1 MSQTE
6 RDTSAM
12 AGHYAVIGH
21 PIDHSLSPL
30 IHRQFAQDTGQ
41 PLTYD
46 LLPAAADGFATAA
59 NAFFAG
65 DAGAVDAPAAGLNV
79 TLPFKEQAAVW
90 VDRLDP
96 AAQLAGAVNTIRRA
110 EDGTFEGFNTDG
122 SGLLADLQTNL
133 GWSIAGA
140 RVLLIGAGGASRG
153 ALDALLSAEPA
164 QLVLAN
170 RTLAKAQ
177 ELVVQVAPAASNVRV
192 CAPAEVDGAFD
203 IVINATSASLGG
215 QGALVPTAAV
225 KGAQCYD
232 MLYAPTQ
239 TVFSGWALSH
249 GATWAVDGLGMLLEQ
264 AAAAFLL
271 WRGVRPDTTSL
282 LSGRNDLFGAKRAG
296 FHSLA
301 AWLASDEYL
310 QWQSDPGAAAAAQ
323 AVEQGTGQQNRVER
337 QKGQFIAGAVCPSC
351 REIDRIMVRE
361 TADGREQACVAC
373 GFSQPAPST
382 EASAGAAAVDS
393 ALMMPKGK
401 HERPASLVSQATPVE
416 EREKIQAVRFIDPAD
431 SSKPNT

>member
-6 RDTSAM
+6 RATSGT
-12 AGHYAVIGH
+12 AGRYAVIGH

-41 PLTYD
+41 SLTYD
-46 LLPAAADGFATAA
+46 LLPAAADGFATAVTT
-59 NAFFAG
+59 FFAP
-65 DAGAVDAPAAGLNV
+65 DSGARHAPAAGLNV
-79 TLPFKEQAAVW
+79 TLPFKEQAAAW

-110 EDGTFEGFNTDG
+110 EDGTFDGFNTDG

-153 ALDALLSAEPA
+153 ALDAVLSAQPA

-177 ELVVQVAPAASNVRV
+177 ELVAQVAPAASNVRV

-203 IVINATSASLGG
+203 IVINATSASLAGH
-215 QGALVPTAAV
+215 GALVPTGAV

-264 AAAAFLL
+264 AAAAFAL
-271 WRGVRPDTTSL
+271 WRGVRPDTASL

-296 FHSLA
+296 FDSLA
-301 AWLASDEYL
+301 AWLSSDEYL
-310 QWQSDPGAAAAAQ
+310 QWQSDPGAASAAQ
-323 AVEQGTGQQNRVER
+323 EAGQPVRVER
-337 QKGQFIAGAVCPSC
+337 EKRQFIAGAVCPSC
-351 REIDRIMVRE
+351 REIDRIMVRV
-361 TADGREQACVAC
+361 TADGRDQVCVAC
-373 GFSQPAPST
+373 GFSQPAPGS
-382 EASAGAAAVDS
+382 EDSGGAAVES

-401 HERPASLVSQATPVE
+401 HERPASLGSQATPLE
-416 EREKIQAVRFIDPAD
+416 ERDKIQAVRFIDPAD
-431 SSKPNT
+431 NSKTDT